1 MKYLRYKFNQRTTS
15 QKLLLFIVV
24 AAFFAMTVNAQQT
37 ATASGVQVKA
47 NLLKPIN
54 ITSNQGIKFGTIAVG
69 NGSGNQTIIIDPKS
83 EPSFKS
89 SDADA
94 SLMNAEVNP
103 QKAAYFSVAGHAG
116 KTYSITLP
124 TDVKTMAANV
134 TVSDFSCSYSTKT
147 SLLSGESG
155 VGTDGFYVGATLN
168 YLASAATGV
177 ELSTNF
183 EVTVAYN

>member
-1 MKYLRYKFNQRTTS
+1 MKYFITNFNQRTTFK
-15 QKLLLFIVV
+15 KLLLSIAVTV
-24 AAFFAMTVNAQQT
+24 LFALTIHAQQT
-37 ATASGVQVKA
+37 ATATGTQVKA
-47 NLLKPIN
+47 KLLKPIN

-83 EPSFKS
+83 TPSFKS

-94 SLMNAEVNP
+94 SLINAEANP